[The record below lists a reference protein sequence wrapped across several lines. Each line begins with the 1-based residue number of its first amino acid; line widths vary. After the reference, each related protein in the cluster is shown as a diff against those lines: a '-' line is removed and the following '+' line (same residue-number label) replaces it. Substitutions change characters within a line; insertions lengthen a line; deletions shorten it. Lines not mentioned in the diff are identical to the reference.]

1 LRWGNSL
8 AQSNNVSYKIAKPE
22 KALLDFLYFRKDI
35 SNENDL
41 YELRINEEIFKEK
54 INKNKMIK
62 YLTIFDSK
70 KLKKKIK
77 ILNKLMDF

>member
-1 LRWGNSL
+1 M
-8 AQSNNVSYKIAKPE
+8 SYKIAKPE

>member
-1 LRWGNSL
+1 M
-8 AQSNNVSYKIAKPE
+8 SYKIAEPE

>member
-1 LRWGNSL
+1 
-8 AQSNNVSYKIAKPE
+8 VSYKIAKPE